1 MKLGIFLVLFV
12 CFRHNTSLWLHDLTN
27 FPTRGIHYIQGGL
40 WEAALCLTLYFHLP
54 KEAKP
59 LGGLACTI
67 GVSEGLQMAIC
78 RLFGNPK
85 GNICDVLSG
94 IPIGATLVSMYA
106 LFLCWYVGRNKMK
119 NRTLLLVPIISA
131 AEVSYLTSPLAWL
144 GLLSLCYA
152 VWRMNGQR
160 T

>member
-1 MKLGIFLVLFV
+1 
-12 CFRHNTSLWLHDLTN
+12 
-27 FPTRGIHYIQGGL
+27 
-40 WEAALCLTLYFHLP
+40 
-54 KEAKP
+54 
-59 LGGLACTI
+59 
-67 GVSEGLQMAIC
+67 MAIC

-131 AEVSYLTSPLAWL
+131 AEVSYLTTPLAGL

>member
-1 MKLGIFLVLFV
+1 
-12 CFRHNTSLWLHDLTN
+12 
-27 FPTRGIHYIQGGL
+27 
-40 WEAALCLTLYFHLP
+40 
-54 KEAKP
+54 
-59 LGGLACTI
+59 
-67 GVSEGLQMAIC
+67 MAIC

-94 IPIGATLVSMYA
+94 IPIGATLVSLYA
-106 LFLCWYVGRNKMK
+106 LLLCWYVGRNKMK